1 MGGSRRVAR
10 LAFYWALIG
19 CGIAPTA
26 AAQERVAKGP
36 ESKPQAEASSI
47 VKGSRPV
54 WAASGN
60 RAGNSEVSPRSVSP
74 WLPQPW
80 KSAQSD
86 PLYKARLSDQH
97 VIVVSTLT
105 LILVGVIVLL
115 LVT

>member
-19 CGIAPTA
+19 CGIAPA
-26 AAQERVAKGP
+26 VAAQEATTSKP
-36 ESKPQAEASSI
+36 ESKPLVTASST
-47 VKGSRPV
+47 VPAPQRAWFSNGSQ
-54 WAASGN
+54 SGTPTV
-60 RAGNSEVSPRSVSP
+60 AQRSVSP

-80 KSAQSD
+80 KSAQAE
-86 PLYKARLSDQH
+86 PAYKSKLSDQH

-115 LVT
+115 LAT